1 MKAQTAISRQGDV
14 HFAQMSCS
22 DGGDADADG
31 ATVVDSWSAKVA
43 PNSALF
49 LVPAGQCCSHHQF
62 LAGAAA
68 VCTCLA
74 LWSSFSLSLSCHH
87 RFQEKLG
94 AQSRTITESIFSCPV
109 RCVQTHFFLAMFS
122 CHVRRISSLLAI

>member
-49 LVPAGQCCSHHQF
+49 LVPAGQCCSHYQF
-62 LAGAAA
+62 WL
-68 VCTCLA
+68 VLLLSA
-74 LWSSFSLSLSCHH
+74 L
-87 RFQEKLG
+87 
-94 AQSRTITESIFSCPV
+94 V
-109 RCVQTHFFLAMFS
+109 
-122 CHVRRISSLLAI
+122 